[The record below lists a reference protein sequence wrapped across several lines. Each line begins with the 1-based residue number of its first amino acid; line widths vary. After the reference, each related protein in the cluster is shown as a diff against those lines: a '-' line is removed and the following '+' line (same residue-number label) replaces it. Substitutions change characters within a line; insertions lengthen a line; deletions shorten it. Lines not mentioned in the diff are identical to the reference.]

1 MEGFP
6 TGSPRCH
13 PIGVSSGNG
22 GVHCHVRVLFETRR
36 VSTRTIFVQSQTTQ
50 KNGIEWICPSKML
63 VFFFLWPL
71 VIDRA
76 PDLVPLKIE
85 VVRMSRPG
93 EQLVASRVG
102 QGRSHGQG
110 CGKIMLHSIHAAKY
124 G

>member
-1 MEGFP
+1 MYNI
-6 TGSPRCH
+6 C
-13 PIGVSSGNG
+13 
-22 GVHCHVRVLFETRR
+22 
-36 VSTRTIFVQSQTTQ
+36 TIANYTE
-50 KNGIEWICPSKML
+50 EWNRMDLSFKD
-63 VFFFLWPL
+63 VGKFFLWPL

-110 CGKIMLHSIHAAKY
+110 CGEIMLHSIHAAKY